1 MKSPLDFGT
10 WMSKMF
16 LVIPSVGHL
25 SVYCASI
32 CAYLIISMP
41 TNKCFD
47 GLLVYPVWQALV
59 SF

>member
-10 WMSKMF
+10 WMSF

-25 SVYCASI
+25 SVCVYA

-47 GLLVYPVWQALV
+47 GLLVFPVWQALV